1 MKKSNFS
8 YYAFELFFP
17 LRSVFLTQDKNL
29 QNYAETVPFPKFP
42 HHEIMSNYGI
52 FCKVKKSPTS

>member
-8 YYAFELFFP
+8 YHAFELFFP
-17 LRSVFLTQDKNL
+17 LRSVFLMQDKNR
-29 QNYAETVPFPKFP
+29 QNYGETVPFPKFP
-42 HHEIMSNYGI
+42 HDEIRWNYGI

>member
-42 HHEIMSNYGI
+42 HHEIM
-52 FCKVKKSPTS
+52 